1 MARQI
6 WGLPLFLPS
15 TYVSITD
22 KSPLLSMMQDLFF
35 FSVKSQVGTGVGKLY
50 GTNKSGL
57 PISTTHIQRKCVPI
71 YVIKHSS
78 KVVTSRTSPLL
89 NNTNLSF
96 QTMTSAYKA
105 LTSPNLAA
113 LEIAGYEVA
122 TGTSSKLP
130 LTTSPMP
137 V

>member
-1 MARQI
+1 
-6 WGLPLFLPS
+6 
-15 TYVSITD
+15 
-22 KSPLLSMMQDLFF
+22 MMQDLFF
-35 FSVKSQVGTGVGKLY
+35 FSMKSQVGTGVGKLY
-50 GTNKSGL
+50 GTNKSVL

-71 YVIKHSS
+71 DVIKHSS

-96 QTMTSAYKA
+96 QTMTSAYQA

-113 LEIAGYEVA
+113 LKIAGYEVA
-122 TGTSSKLP
+122 TGTSSKLL
-130 LTTSPMP
+130 LTTSPMT